1 MVRAVF
7 KFYHS
12 MDESLIPETP
22 ALSRQ
27 KIQKLIIP
35 GTPDSSLVIII
46 CLITINLYVLYHIN
60 I

>member
-22 ALSRQ
+22 ASRQ
-27 KIQKLIIP
+27 KLQKLIIP

-46 CLITINLYVLYHIN
+46 CLIIIHLYMLYHIN